1 MIVVL
6 AHLEIL
12 NLLGVLNLTLQ
23 FVNEL
28 EALDPDFINILVFAL
43 FKEHDCIR
51 VFINPIELVYN
62 IDSFNFLLPSF
73 VDLHDF
79 ADLTFCQRFFHVYF
93 LQ

>member
-1 MIVVL
+1 MIIVL

-12 NLLGVLNLTLQ
+12 NLLGLMNLTLQ

-43 FKEHDCIR
+43 FKKHDSIR
-51 VFINPIELVYN
+51 VFVNPIKLANN
-62 IDSFNFLLPSF
+62 IDSFNFLLPPF